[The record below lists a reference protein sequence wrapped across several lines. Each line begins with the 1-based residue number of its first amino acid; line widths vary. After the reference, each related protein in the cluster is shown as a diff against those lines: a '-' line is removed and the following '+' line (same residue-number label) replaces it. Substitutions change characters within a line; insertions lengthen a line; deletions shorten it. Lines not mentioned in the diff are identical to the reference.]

1 MSSRDKK
8 KLSLVKGTKARYSQQ
23 PDSHST
29 TLSKSSLMKSEHL
42 SERFSMSSEMQ
53 LDVPITTSLFHQYDT
68 DGFDEMTM
76 QQIRYFLQK
85 EKRLYL
91 TDENILN
98 IMSSVLMQTDHIKLS
113 DFSKLCSHIFP
124 RERTLRDES
133 SVANTPEY
141 RHETS
146 LCQPAEQE
154 KIMSSSVC

>member
-1 MSSRDKK
+1 MSNRERKK
-8 KLSLVKGTKARYSQQ
+8 VVAGKGSKARYSQ
-23 PDSHST
+23 PPESHSIG
-29 TLSKSSLMKSEHL
+29 LSKGSMFKSEQQ

-141 RHETS
+141 RYETS